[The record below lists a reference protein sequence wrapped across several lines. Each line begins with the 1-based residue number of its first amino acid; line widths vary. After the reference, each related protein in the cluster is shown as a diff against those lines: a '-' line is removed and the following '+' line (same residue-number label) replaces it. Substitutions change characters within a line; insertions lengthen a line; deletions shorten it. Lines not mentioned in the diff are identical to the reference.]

1 MQKSNYFMNM
11 SDEKL
16 KEELLLINGELLQ
29 STKVYNIKNAM
40 LWLHRIESLVK
51 EENMGISE
59 LQTYMLEEVDE
70 MRTLIFMEKAE
81 EKKLYSALGIRREL
95 YDSYQLMKAY
105 DLFAVDL
112 LEILDY
118 YGLKAYAAD
127 GFQEKTSPEVALQR
141 LKTQI
146 TYVLKELQHMPEK
159 YFQTVRDVVHEL
171 PMNVTK
177 EKAFDILGDSLCRIL
192 NGRVEAYVE
201 FELDK
206 FREMSSYRH
215 YEGFGR
221 RFQSVYDAV
230 SEIRQ
235 TNIAEKS
242 SDELKH
248 LMSIVRRLI
257 EGLRFY
263 LARCKELGICINQ
276 LITCY
281 QIRDEEA
288 SHEIEVFFEKYN
300 NYRDR
305 ENYYERLE
313 KSLAEDVKFQNNKV
327 ASFNE
332 ANLAILGRE
341 NFDMGKLVPVLEKS
355 REMLLYYND
364 LGFASEAALKRD
376 MLYPLERR
384 QIEDRVKELLAQI
397 SKEAE
402 TFPPLEKKIMLRRMI
417 STLSVPFINMD
428 DFIKYVENSL
438 SDPSMSSHMK
448 LSKMALVEYIL
459 KQSVNSET

>member
-16 KEELLLINGELLQ
+16 KEETLLINEELLE
-29 STKVYNIKNAM
+29 STKVFNIKNAVM
-40 LWLHRIESLVK
+40 WLHRIELSAK
-51 EENMGISE
+51 EGDMGISE
-59 LQTYMLEEVDE
+59 LQTYVLEEVDE
-70 MRTLIFMEKAE
+70 MRTLIFMDKSE
-81 EKKLYSALGIRREL
+81 EKKLYSAFGIRREL
-95 YDSYQLMKAY
+95 YDSYRLMKAY
-105 DLFAVDL
+105 DLFAVDV
-112 LEILDY
+112 LEVLDY
-118 YGLKAYAAD
+118 YALKAYTAD

-146 TYVLKELQHMPEK
+146 TYVLRELQHMPEK

-177 EKAFDILGDSLCRIL
+177 EKVFDILGDSLRPVL
-192 NGRVEAYVE
+192 NGCAEAYVE

-215 YEGFGR
+215 YDGFGR
-221 RFQSVYDAV
+221 RFRSIYDAL
-230 SEIRQ
+230 SEIREL
-235 TNIAEKS
+235 NISEKS
-242 SDELKH
+242 AEELKH
-248 LMSIVRRLI
+248 FMSIVRQLI

-281 QIRDEEA
+281 QIRDEKA
-288 SHEIEVFFEKYN
+288 SREIEEFFERYN
-300 NYRDR
+300 NFRDR

-332 ANLAILGRE
+332 ANLAILSRE
-341 NFDMGKLVPVLEKS
+341 EFDMEGLVSVLEKS
-355 REMLLYYND
+355 REALLYYND
-364 LGFASEAALKRD
+364 LGFVSEEALKRD
-376 MLYPLERR
+376 AFYPLKGK
-384 QIEDRVKELLAQI
+384 QIEDRIQELIAQI
-397 SKEAE
+397 SKETE
-402 TFPPLEKKIMLRRMI
+402 TCPPLEKKIMLRRMI

-428 DFIKYVENSL
+428 DFIQYVDYSL
-438 SDPSMSSHMK
+438 SDPSMSSRMK
-448 LSKMALVEYIL
+448 LSKMALVEHIL
-459 KQSVNSET
+459 RRSVSSET